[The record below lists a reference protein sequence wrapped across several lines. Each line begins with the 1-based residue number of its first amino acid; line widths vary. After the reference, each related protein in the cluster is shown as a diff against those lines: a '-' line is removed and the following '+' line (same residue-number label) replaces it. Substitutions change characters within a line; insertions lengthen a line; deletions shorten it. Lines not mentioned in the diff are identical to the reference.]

1 MYELK
6 RSIAPQVEKFE
17 IRFAKTTSISAKLE
31 IFTCINYSFHSSI
44 FLKVALTKVAYF
56 HRIFG
61 ILNNLDNTVKNLR
74 AIVPV
79 ISEIFVL
86 LTLFYKSNRPHF
98 LRAYRRNTETHLRC
112 WENTKK
118 ASIKGEKR
126 LI

>member
-1 MYELK
+1 MYKLK

-61 ILNNLDNTVKNLR
+61 ILNNLDNTGFLIGQKLTSYCASDLRNLL
-74 AIVPV
+74 
-79 ISEIFVL
+79 L

-98 LRAYRRNTETHLRC
+98 LRAYRRNTETQLRC
-112 WENTKK
+112 
-118 ASIKGEKR
+118 
-126 LI
+126 